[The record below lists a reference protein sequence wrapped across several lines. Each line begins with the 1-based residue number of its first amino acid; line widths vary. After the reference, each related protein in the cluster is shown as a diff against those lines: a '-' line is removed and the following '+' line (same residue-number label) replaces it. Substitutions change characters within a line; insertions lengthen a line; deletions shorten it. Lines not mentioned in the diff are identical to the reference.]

1 MTASYLY
8 LNAALYL
15 IFGVWMTVSP
25 WKTAASV
32 GYQELSAGGR
42 SEFLTIYGGLQL
54 GLAAFFA
61 MTASV
66 IEFRNAGVLFA
77 LCLYVPLVFY
87 RAITVLKYWP
97 VKNNTLMIGALELVL
112 ALGAIA
118 LSI

>member
-1 MTASYLY
+1 MTAGYLY
-8 LNAALYL
+8 LNALLYFT
-15 IFGVWMTVSP
+15 FGVWMTLSP

-42 SEFLTIYGGLQL
+42 SEFLTIYGGLQI

-61 MTASV
+61 LAASV
-66 IEFRNAGVLFA
+66 GEFHSAGVLFA

-87 RAITVLKYWP
+87 RAITIVKYWP
-97 VKNNTLMIGALELVL
+97 VKNNTLMIGALELAL

-118 LSI
+118 LSV